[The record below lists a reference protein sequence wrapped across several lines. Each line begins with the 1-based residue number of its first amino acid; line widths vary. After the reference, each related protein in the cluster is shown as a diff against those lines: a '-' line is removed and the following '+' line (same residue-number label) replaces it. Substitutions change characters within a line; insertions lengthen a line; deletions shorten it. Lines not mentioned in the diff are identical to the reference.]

1 MVTVKSVTNTEHI
14 LSTYHG
20 LGTEIKRNESHDT
33 CLQGPYIL
41 VEIGLWRKVKKIYNS
56 RK

>member
-41 VEIGLWRKVKKIYNS
+41 VEIGLWRKVKKNL
-56 RK
+56 